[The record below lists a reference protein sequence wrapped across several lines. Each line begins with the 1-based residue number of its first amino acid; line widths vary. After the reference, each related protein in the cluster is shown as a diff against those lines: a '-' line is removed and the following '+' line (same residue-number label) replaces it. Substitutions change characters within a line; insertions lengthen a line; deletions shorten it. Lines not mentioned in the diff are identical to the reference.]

1 MNALARHSDAARR
14 DDQESTCEII
24 PIAPFVHIE
33 EHLGQAQEVGSVPSR
48 VRGVAQRIRL
58 IWGELRAAEQRFS
71 ESIWGDALAGICA
84 VLIAVALP
92 FIVWGI
98 Q

>member
-1 MNALARHSDAARR
+1 MNALARQLDAARR
-14 DDQESTCEII
+14 ADQENTCEITQ
-24 PIAPFVHIE
+24 IAPFVHIE
-33 EHLGQAQEVGSVPSR
+33 EHLDQVQEVGAVPSR
-48 VRGVAQRIRL
+48 VSIVSQRIRL
-58 IWGELRAAEQRFS
+58 IWGDLRAAERRFS
-71 ESIWGDALAGICA
+71 DSIWGDALAGICA